1 MVFEFYFSLLLYV
14 ADMQLFTLKCFQ
26 ILFLV
31 RPFWTNILIIVI
43 QSQSLTKSALM
54 ELERLQDILFTRL
67 SESRFV
73 ILCWALFLMVGL
85 GHPPLNLHRGS
96 YCSIYPCSLEKNVR
110 TNYFAQQI
118 PINKARRKV
127 KFFNLQ
133 TCFVFPF

>member
-1 MVFEFYFSLLLYV
+1 MVFEFYCSLLLYV

-54 ELERLQDILFTRL
+54 ELEQLQDILFTRL

-85 GHPPLNLHRGS
+85 GHW
-96 YCSIYPCSLEKNVR
+96 IYIVGVIALFILVHLKRMSGQ
-110 TNYFAQQI
+110 TISQQI